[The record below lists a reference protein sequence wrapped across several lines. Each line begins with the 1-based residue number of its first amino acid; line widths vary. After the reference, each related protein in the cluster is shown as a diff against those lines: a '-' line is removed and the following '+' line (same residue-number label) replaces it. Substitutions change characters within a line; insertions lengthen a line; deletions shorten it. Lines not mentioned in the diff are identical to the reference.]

1 MTTPITEREAFIA
14 RIVSRAW
21 KDPEY
26 KSRLLDDPKGVLAEE
41 LGTDIPAHVEVHA
54 LEERPDVRY
63 LVLPHR
69 RDHFQA
75 PTEGE
80 LAAGRSLPVCPT
92 VTSTA
97 ITSPCDC
104 G

>member
-1 MTTPITEREAFIA
+1 MTTRFTEREAFIA

-21 KDPEY
+21 KDSDY
-26 KSRLLDDPKGVLAEE
+26 RSRLLDDPKGVLAEE
-41 LGTDIPAHVEVHA
+41 LGTDIPAHVEVHV
-54 LEERPDVRY
+54 LEEHPDVRY
-63 LVLPHR
+63 LLLPHQ

-75 PTEGE
+75 LTENE
-80 LAAGRSLPVCPT
+80 LAAGRSVPVCPT